1 MTFSFV
7 RLPWDILV
15 LNMDCWVSIVNL
27 DSENRATLA
36 DLLIKMALASSTL
49 TKLIF

>member
-1 MTFSFV
+1 MTFLFI
-7 RLPWDILV
+7 RRPWDILV

-27 DSENRATLA
+27 DSENRTTPA
-36 DLLIKMALASSTL
+36 DLLIKMPLASSTL